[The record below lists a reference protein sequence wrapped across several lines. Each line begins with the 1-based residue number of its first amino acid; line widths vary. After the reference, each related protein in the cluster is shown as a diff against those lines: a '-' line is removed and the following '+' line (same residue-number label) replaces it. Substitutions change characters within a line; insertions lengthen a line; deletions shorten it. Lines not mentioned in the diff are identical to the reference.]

1 MNKSIPTVFTPRL
14 APEIFR
20 KRLLME
26 GFFTRD
32 DVTEATIKEYFRVI
46 TSELSLRTYAE
57 PIVHSTGGQGKAV
70 NQGFDAFVPL
80 IDSGIYMSL
89 WAGPRFVSIIVYT
102 CAEFDEAKALSRTR
116 EFFGIGDTDAMLF

>member
-1 MNKSIPTVFTPRL
+1 MTRSIPTVFRPRL

-32 DVTEATIKEYFRVI
+32 DVTDGTIKDYFSTI
-46 TSELSLRTYAE
+46 TSELSLRTYAD

-102 CAEFDEAKALSRTR
+102 CAEFDETKALSKTR
-116 EFFGIGDTDAMLF
+116 EFFGIGDVDAMLF

>member
-1 MNKSIPTVFTPRL
+1 MTPDIPTVFKPRL

-20 KRLLME
+20 KRLLVE

-32 DVTEATIKEYFRVI
+32 GVDEEVIRDYFRTI
-46 TSELSLRTYAE
+46 TGELSLRTYAE

-70 NQGFDAFVPL
+70 NQGYDAFVPL

-102 CAEFDEAKALSRTR
+102 CAEFDERRALERTR
-116 EFFGIGDTDAMLF
+116 QYFGIGDTDAMLF